1 MFDLHSL
8 VLFIFAGLLLN
19 ITPGPDVLYIVAR
32 SSGQG
37 RMAGIVSALGIG
49 AGCLVHISA
58 AAAGLSALMMAVPVA
73 CETVRYLGAAYLV
86 YLGLRML
93 LTRRARVAPSSALP
107 SESLQRIFWQGVV
120 TNVLN
125 PKVAL
130 FFLAFLPQFVA
141 GDRGDAPW
149 QIAQLGLVFTL
160 QSALLFGL
168 LGYFAGH
175 VGRWLNRNAA
185 AGLWLDRLAGAVFV
199 GLGLKLLLGK

>member
-1 MFDLHSL
+1 
-8 VLFIFAGLLLN
+8 
-19 ITPGPDVLYIVAR
+19 
-32 SSGQG
+32 
-37 RMAGIVSALGIG
+37 MAGIVSALGIG

-130 FFLAFLPQFVA
+130 FFLAFLPQFTSA
-141 GDRGDAPW
+141 ARGSLAL
-149 QIAQLGLVFTL
+149 QFLVLGVIFDFNGTLVN
-160 QSALLFGL
+160 
-168 LGYFAGH
+168 LGYALVASRLGDWLRT
-175 VGRWLNRNAA
+175 RWGATRL
-185 AGLWLDRLAGAVFV
+185 LDRMTGVVFL
-199 GLGLKLLLGK
+199 GLGLRLAFLRRS